1 MSVPAVADEPVERDE
16 VASLA
21 YQGGRVRL
29 YAISAPRLNQNCQE
43 WRSGQ
48 LVDYACGQHAKAF
61 LQSLVAGRDPFCV
74 RESINGTA
82 SCYVDG
88 RDVGLELVAAGWAL
102 ARRDESERYVYA
114 QERAREQG
122 RQDDT
127 PEAVRNRLKV
137 YNDVT
142 APVVD
147 FYRQRG
153 MLKVVDGE
161 GSMDDVFTRI
171 VEAIFVGVDVG

>member
-1 MSVPAVADEPVERDE
+1 MPMLRLAAGLLLGAGVSVPAVADEPLERDE

-74 RESINGTA
+74 REAAAGTA

-88 RDVGLELVAAGWAL
+88 RDVGLEMVAAGWAV
-102 ARRDESERYVYA
+102 AQRAESERYVPA

-122 RQDDT
+122 RGLWRGPFTDPT
-127 PEAVRNRLKV
+127 LP
-137 YNDVT
+137 
-142 APVVD
+142 APD
-147 FYRQRG
+147 RR
-153 MLKVVDGE
+153 
-161 GSMDDVFTRI
+161 RR
-171 VEAIFVGVDVG
+171 

>member
-1 MSVPAVADEPVERDE
+1 MNMPLDRLPIIPRLLQGAAMPMLRLAAGLLLGVSVPAVADEPVERDE

-74 RESINGTA
+74 REAAAGTA

-88 RDVGLELVAAGWAL
+88 RDVGLEMVAAGWAV
-102 ARRDESERYVYA
+102 AQRAESERYVPA

-122 RQDDT
+122 RGLWRGPFTDPT
-127 PEAVRNRLKV
+127 LP
-137 YNDVT
+137 
-142 APVVD
+142 APD
-147 FYRQRG
+147 RR
-153 MLKVVDGE
+153 
-161 GSMDDVFTRI
+161 RR
-171 VEAIFVGVDVG
+171 

>member
-1 MSVPAVADEPVERDE
+1 MTTTTATTTPAGPDGRLRSLQAAASTMLRLAALLAAGLAPAQADEPLERDE

-74 RESINGTA
+74 REAAAGTA

-88 RDVGLELVAAGWAL
+88 RDVGLEMVAAGWAV
-102 ARRDESERYVYA
+102 AQRAESERYVPV

-122 RQDDT
+122 RGLWRGPFTDPT
-127 PEAVRNRLKV
+127 LP
-137 YNDVT
+137 
-142 APVVD
+142 APD
-147 FYRQRG
+147 RR
-153 MLKVVDGE
+153 
-161 GSMDDVFTRI
+161 RR
-171 VEAIFVGVDVG
+171 

>member
-1 MSVPAVADEPVERDE
+1 MNMPLDRSQLIPRLLQGAAMPMLRLAAGLLLGVSVPAVADEPVERDE

-74 RESINGTA
+74 REAAAGTA

-88 RDVGLELVAAGWAL
+88 RDVGLEMVAAGWAV
-102 ARRDESERYVYA
+102 AQRAESERYVPA

-122 RQDDT
+122 RGLWRGPFTDPT
-127 PEAVRNRLKV
+127 LP
-137 YNDVT
+137 
-142 APVVD
+142 APD
-147 FYRQRG
+147 RR
-153 MLKVVDGE
+153 
-161 GSMDDVFTRI
+161 RR
-171 VEAIFVGVDVG
+171 